1 MSRIRTKCDVPRGCS
16 RKSIKSTYVEREVRG
31 ARAKNERKRDWSM
44 GCEKRDDDRRDAS
57 DRGRDRTHRREREA
71 AAAAAH
77 ASDEDVAS
85 EDGSDGGYD

>member
-1 MSRIRTKCDVPRGCS
+1 M
-16 RKSIKSTYVEREVRG
+16 EREVRG